1 VPEEVESV
9 PGDVPESDSRRYVR
23 TARSEAFSDGV
34 FAIAITLLV
43 LDLAIG
49 QSGSALHRV
58 LDGWPF
64 YLAYLVS
71 FLTIGA
77 AWLGHNAITD
87 RLTKADAGLL
97 RLNLVVLLAVSVLPF
112 PTRLVAEGIHDASDE
127 RLFVAM
133 PSTPHPHL
141 AAVLHCLN
149 AERRRA
155 GRASSDPTP
164 LDCGLLLAV
173 DDPTAREVVRRELDL
188 DPIARV
194 DPDPVPAHP
203 AGRVA
208 ERLVPVVEEDF
219 VLAAAER
226 LDH

>member
-1 VPEEVESV
+1 M
-9 PGDVPESDSRRYVR
+9 PGDAPESDSRRSVR
-23 TARSEAFSDGV
+23 TARLEAFSDGV

-58 LDGWPF
+58 LEGWPF

-112 PTRLVAEGIHDASDE
+112 PTRLVAEGIHDSSDE

-133 PSTPHPHL
+133 YGFT
-141 AAVLHCLN
+141 
-149 AERRRA
+149 
-155 GRASSDPTP
+155 
-164 LDCGLLLAV
+164 LLAIRV
-173 DDPTAREVVRRELDL
+173 LLYALDDYCRREHLYTR
-188 DPIARV
+188 IASEEDEEASPRK
-194 DPDPVPAHP
+194 A
-203 AGRVA
+203 
-208 ERLVPVVEEDF
+208 LLPVV
-219 VLAAAER
+219 AATSWPSSWASHSQPLPLR
-226 LDH
+226 STAHSPCIWSCPSGNSAVYSSAAPSCRSPPSRR

>member
-1 VPEEVESV
+1 M

-23 TARSEAFSDGV
+23 TTRLEAFSDGV

-58 LDGWPF
+58 LEGWPF

-112 PTRLVAEGIHDASDE
+112 PTRLVAEGIHDSSDE

-133 PSTPHPHL
+133 Y
-141 AAVLHCLN
+141 
-149 AERRRA
+149 
-155 GRASSDPTP
+155 
-164 LDCGLLLAV
+164 GLTLLAIRV
-173 DDPTAREVVRRELDL
+173 LLFALDDYCQWEHLYTRTVSEDDEEASPRKALLPVVAGYVVAILVGIALPAVAVALYCVLALYLVVPFREL
-188 DPIARV
+188 
-194 DPDPVPAHP
+194 
-203 AGRVA
+203 GRVLLT
-208 ERLVPVVEEDF
+208 RS
-219 VLAAAER
+219 
-226 LDH
+226 